1 MLWQQR
7 TDYYITVSHAPKG
20 HRPVYPIKMAVVLQW
35 LYWHL
40 YQIQVSGILQL
51 VQRQR
56 PFTQERVKYF
66 KNKQYT
72 GPSILEDDKD
82 AGMLKWRLLCPVETS
97 DTLQ

>member
-1 MLWQQR
+1 M
-7 TDYYITVSHAPKG
+7 V
-20 HRPVYPIKMAVVLQW
+20 
-35 LYWHL
+35 YWHI

-66 KNKQYT
+66 KNKQST

-82 AGMLKWRLLCPVETS
+82 AGMLKWTLLYPVQTS
-97 DTLQ
+97 DTLQWLD